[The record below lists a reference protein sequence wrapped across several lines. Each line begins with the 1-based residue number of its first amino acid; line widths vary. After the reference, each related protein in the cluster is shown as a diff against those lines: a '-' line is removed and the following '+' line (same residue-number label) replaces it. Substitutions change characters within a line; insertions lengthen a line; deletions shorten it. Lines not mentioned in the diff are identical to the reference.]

1 MRDGRKQGERN
12 MSENL
17 ERVEGFA
24 ELFHHYYS
32 ALAPDFGC
40 PIEEKPDWQELTL
53 NERRR
58 FVAATRLALIEA
70 ASRTSHHEYAPLRHE
85 GTEGRECGC

>member
-1 MRDGRKQGERN
+1 
-12 MSENL
+12 MSMTMNL
-17 ERVEGFA
+17 EQVEGFA

-40 PIEEKPDWQELTL
+40 AEVHSADWNTL
-53 NERRR
+53 PANERRHL
-58 FVAATRLALIEA
+58 VAATRLALQESESCPGGGQA
-70 ASRTSHHEYAPLRHE
+70 RQNTRAQY

>member
-1 MRDGRKQGERN
+1 
-12 MSENL
+12 MSVNL

-40 PIEEKPDWQELTL
+40 AGDEKPDWRDLTL

-70 ASRTSHHEYAPLRHE
+70 GTQTDGEHKVTGARE

>member
-1 MRDGRKQGERN
+1 MA
-12 MSENL
+12 MNL
-17 ERVEGFA
+17 EKVEGFA

-40 PIEEKPDWQELTL
+40 SEDEATDWDRLPA

-58 FVAATRLALIEA
+58 FVAATRLALQESESCESQA
-70 ASRTSHHEYAPLRHE
+70 RRSSPGQF

>member
-1 MRDGRKQGERN
+1 
-12 MSENL
+12 MSVNL

-24 ELFHHYYS
+24 ELFHHYYQ
-32 ALAPDFGC
+32 ALAPDFGTS
-40 PIEEKPDWQELTL
+40 PSMTPEWHDLAI

-70 ASRTSHHEYAPLRHE
+70 GSRSDKGSGSEEDRRF

>member
-1 MRDGRKQGERN
+1 MAMNWEQ
-12 MSENL
+12 
-17 ERVEGFA
+17 VEGFA

-40 PIEEKPDWQELTL
+40 AEAEAETL
-53 NERRR
+53 AWDSLPANERRR
-58 FVAATRLALIEA
+58 FVAATRLALQE
-70 ASRTSHHEYAPLRHE
+70 SESCFDGQTRRSSPGRS

>member
-1 MRDGRKQGERN
+1 MA
-12 MSENL
+12 MNL
-17 ERVEGFA
+17 EQVEGFA

-40 PIEEKPDWQELTL
+40 AEVEANDWDSLPA

-58 FVAATRLALIEA
+58 FVAATRLALQE
-70 ASRTSHHEYAPLRHE
+70 SESCFEWQTRRSSPGRSD
-85 GTEGRECGC
+85 TEGRECGC

>member
-1 MRDGRKQGERN
+1 
-12 MSENL
+12 MSVNL

-24 ELFHHYYS
+24 ELFHHYYL
-32 ALAPDFGC
+32 ALAPDFECSTGD
-40 PIEEKPDWQELTL
+40 KPEWQDLAM

-58 FVAATRLALIEA
+58 FVAATRLALMEA
-70 ASRTSHHEYAPLRHE
+70 GSQSNDNHHLKEDRRF

>member
-1 MRDGRKQGERN
+1 
-12 MSENL
+12 MSIDL
-17 ERVEGFA
+17 DRVEGFA

-32 ALAPDFGC
+32 ALAPDFGGL
-40 PIEEKPDWQELTL
+40 PEEKPEWESLTF

-58 FVAATRLALIEA
+58 LVAATRLALMEVSA
-70 ASRTSHHEYAPLRHE
+70 RSDEDHSRPVSRQ